1 MGWVGSA
8 GWVFLSRREVG
19 WAELSNHRWCSWRLL
34 AAAPSLG
41 LSEQHVLLKEWPLG
55 PERQLGSKN
64 FRGKNSK
71 VTSPLG
77 GETRTGMTSF
87 LFVDSELRASLE
99 LPEKNLKNLLHL
111 TFWAVELNLLLSLK
125 TLPPSSMMTSNSGPR
140 FFRCFLALLPFDCL
154 FDSFSILSMGPGEQ
168 GRGAYLLGQP
178 SSSSSRSFVFSMF
191 LMQRTDSFE
200 KTLMLGKIEG
210 GRRRGQQ
217 RMRLLDGITDSE
229 TGVRVSSRSWWWT
242 GRPGVLRFMG
252 SQRVR
257 HNWVTEL
264 NWGFKKS
271 ITAKLLLFFVV

>member
-1 MGWVGSA
+1 M
-8 GWVFLSRREVG
+8 
-19 WAELSNHRWCSWRLL
+19 
-34 AAAPSLG
+34 
-41 LSEQHVLLKEWPLG
+41 LLKTVGCSTFARPFPAACASQRVATGSWKAVGFQEFPGEELKSHQSSQRWDSNWHDIIPFCRLWAKSFPGASREKSQKSPTSDILG
-55 PERQLGSKN
+55 CGIKPSPVPA
-64 FRGKNSK
+64 NSSTVFHDDFK
-71 VTSPLG
+71 L
-77 GETRTGMTSF
+77 
-87 LFVDSELRASLE
+87 
-99 LPEKNLKNLLHL
+99 
-111 TFWAVELNLLLSLK
+111 WA
-125 TLPPSSMMTSNSGPR
+125 TL
-140 FFRCFLALLPFDCL
+140 FRCFLALLPFDCL